1 MKNELF
7 KDPFVVMLIAVSA
20 AGNSE
25 KLHRLIFDENFL
37 REHLST
43 HLEKEA
49 VGIPGNMNVL
59 IETLKNEQWRKDHS
73 LSEYLSI
80 SMGQLL
86 PTLISDKELWNKLDE
101 FDQGALEILLK
112 AAVTNLDIV
121 TTEPTNNTT
130 GETVY
135 LGNDIYGLV
144 RTTH

>member
-7 KDPFVVMLIAVSA
+7 KDPFVVMLIAINA

-25 KLHRLIFDENFL
+25 KLHQLIFDENFL

-59 IETLKNEQWRKDHS
+59 IETLKDEQWRKDHS
-73 LSEYLSI
+73 LSEYLSLSI
-80 SMGQLL
+80 GQLL
-86 PTLISDKELWNKLDE
+86 PTLRSDKELWNKLDE
-101 FDQGALEILLK
+101 FDQGALEILLN
-112 AAVTNLDIV
+112 AAVTNFDIV
-121 TTEPTNNTT
+121 STELSNITA

-135 LGNDIYGLV
+135 LGNDVYGLV

>member
-1 MKNELF
+1 
-7 KDPFVVMLIAVSA
+7 
-20 AGNSE
+20 
-25 KLHRLIFDENFL
+25 
-37 REHLST
+37 
-43 HLEKEA
+43 
-49 VGIPGNMNVL
+49 MNVL
-59 IETLKNEQWRKDHS
+59 IETLKDEQWRKDHS

-112 AAVTNLDIV
+112 AAVTNFDIV
-121 TTEPTNNTT
+121 TTELSNNTT